1 MVLYSGYKQKCTYM
15 YSEYIHAYIIILDT
29 VHINIGTS
37 YQITCVLIMY
47 YFLFHGVCISDRAT
61 RFTTRFTGV
70 FNPPILIPYTHR
82 RTLFIVYV
90 GRLGGGVAYPPVTW
104 VTGMSRC
111 GSACRCT
118 ESGA

>member
-1 MVLYSGYKQKCTYM
+1 M

-47 YFLFHGVCISDRAT
+47 YLLFHGVCISDRTT

-82 RTLFIVYV
+82 RTLFIFSV